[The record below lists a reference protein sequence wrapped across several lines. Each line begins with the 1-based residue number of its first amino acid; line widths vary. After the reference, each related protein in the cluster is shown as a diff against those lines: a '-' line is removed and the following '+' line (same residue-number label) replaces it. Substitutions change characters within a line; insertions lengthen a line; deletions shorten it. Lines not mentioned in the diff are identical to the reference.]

1 MNEKNVRGGENRELC
16 FRWNI
21 APWAR
26 PFLLHLWEPF
36 MGTLEDSPLPA
47 ELAEELRPL
56 HKREV
61 LWALSIILALT
72 VAPAVS
78 DIYDAYCM

>member
-1 MNEKNVRGGENRELC
+1 
-16 FRWNI
+16 
-21 APWAR
+21 
-26 PFLLHLWEPF
+26 